1 MKPLARLVF
10 ATLCLLV
17 LAAIA
22 HLGAILLIPWQA
34 DRHAVE
40 RLRETVAARTA
51 QPLRGAG
58 EGGWLVRD
66 DPFVAMAACAFDL
79 ADGPFRFTTQ
89 PSPHFHSIA
98 VHSRGTGAFF
108 ALTDRSVDGE
118 VIDVIVMTRE
128 QRLIEDAL
136 LAQAI
141 EEDESR
147 REDGVVR
154 VIAPEETGFV
164 AIRVLA
170 PLAGLRQRAAE
181 TAQAATCTVDPLD
194 LG

>member
-1 MKPLARLVF
+1 VKPLARLVF

-34 DRHAVE
+34 DGHAAE
-40 RLRETVAARTA
+40 RLRESVTARTA
-51 QPLRGAG
+51 QPLSGAG
-58 EGGWLVRD
+58 EGGWLMRD
-66 DPFVAMAACAFDL
+66 DPFIAMAACAFDL
-79 ADGPFRFTTQ
+79 TDGPFRFTTQ

-98 VHSRGTGAFF
+98 VHSRGAGAFF

-164 AIRVLA
+164 AVRVLA
-170 PLAGLRQRAAE
+170 PLASLRRQAAE
-181 TAQAATCTVDPLD
+181 IAQAATCAIKPLEID
-194 LG
+194 